1 MLKNYFQLVNTYREK
16 YGKNTILLFQVGAFY
31 EVYTK
36 VDEKTKTINEEQI
49 IQYKKATDLA
59 SAKKT
64 ETVLMMGFRDYV
76 LEKYIEKIINY
87 GFTAVV
93 YNQDSQSANTTRS
106 LLGVYSPG
114 TYFSLTDE
122 KLSNNLSCIWIQL
135 NKKTSVQKGNLIIG
149 MANIDNYTGKSCFY
163 EYISENIHNPT
174 SYDDL
179 ERFIS
184 TYNPNEIIIVSNLDE
199 KSIQDIIRFSKIESK
214 KIHNYSAQDE
224 KIKKIEKQTYQR
236 EILGKYFSYQLSESI
251 YKNSLEFV
259 FGMQSYLYLL
269 DFVYQHNPNL
279 VYKIQEPIIENK
291 SDKLLLANHSLQQLN
306 MLSNNQYK
314 GKLGCVSSFL
324 NNCVTPMGYR
334 QFHYTIL
341 HPTFN
346 SEILNEKYNITE
358 HLLNNS
364 SWEYYRTT
372 LKTIKD
378 IEKQNRQLYVKKIT
392 PQHLFYLFEN
402 LSVIKNLFINV
413 KKDNFVLNYLQNKIN
428 TNISNDCE
436 LLEEL
441 FEKTFIKEMCQ
452 KQTNFDFDEN
462 FIQKNINQELD
473 KEIYKYSCNEKKL
486 QCIQQFYNQY
496 IQKSEKKKTETE
508 FIKTHQ
514 TEKTGIFIQCTNRRS
529 KLLKNELEKIKE
541 ETILLKYND
550 IENKEKEFSLQ
561 KQTHFITAQSSN
573 VNIVNDT
580 ISQIT
585 KELFAIKIKIKDLIT
600 IEYND
605 FLKKLQN
612 YEEKFQNIILFCCFI
627 DNLQNMC
634 YIAEKN
640 NYCKPTINNNEESS
654 LCAKK
659 IRHPL
664 IEKLN
669 EEELYV
675 PNDICLGKD
684 NKNLHLL
691 YGTNAVGKT
700 SLIKSIGICIIMAQ
714 AGLYV
719 PCSEFEFVP
728 YKSLFTRI
736 LGNDNL
742 FKGLS
747 TFAVEMSEL
756 RIILKMADK
765 NSLILGDELCSGTEH
780 ESAVSIFVSGLQ
792 SLHKKNCSCIFATH
806 LHEILEFDEVQSMD
820 LCVQHMEVIF
830 DEEKDILVYDRKL
843 KPGSGKSLYGLEV
856 CKSLH
861 LPNEFIENAYYLRK
875 KYNKIN
881 EGILDKKQSHFNSKK
896 LMNLCEI
903 CKKKL
908 CEEIHHLQ
916 HQQYAN
922 NQNKIDYFH
931 KNHPANLVGICES
944 CHEKIHKSNKQ
955 HKKIKTSQGMQIK
968 EI

>member
-87 GFTAVV
+87 GFTTVV

-106 LLGVYSPG
+106 LFGVYSPG
-114 TYFSLTDE
+114 TYFSLTDD

-135 NKKTSVQKGNLIIG
+135 NKRTTVQKGNLIIG

-163 EYISENIHNPT
+163 ENISENIHNPT

-184 TYNPNEIIIVSNLDE
+184 TYNPNEIIIISNLEE
-199 KSIQDIIRFSKIESK
+199 KQIQDIIRFSKIESK
-214 KIHNYSAQDE
+214 KIHCYSSNDE

-236 EILGKYFSYQLSESI
+236 EILNKYFSYDLCESL
-251 YKNSLEFV
+251 YKNSIEFV
-259 FGMQSYLYLL
+259 FGIQSYLYLL
-269 DFVYQHNPNL
+269 DFVYEHNPNL

-314 GKLGCVSSFL
+314 GKLACVSSFL

-334 QFHYTIL
+334 HFHYMIL

-346 SEILNEKYNITE
+346 VEILNEKYNITD
-358 HLLNNS
+358 HLLNTS
-364 SWEYYRTT
+364 SWQQYRTT
-372 LKTIKD
+372 LKTIRD
-378 IEKQNRQLYVKKIT
+378 IEKQNRQLYIKKIL
-392 PQHLFYLFEN
+392 PQQLFYFFEN
-402 LSVIKNLFINV
+402 LSTIENLFSVIKNDKIILQ
-413 KKDNFVLNYLQNKIN
+413 YLQNKIN
-428 TNISNDCE
+428 TNISNDCK
-436 LLEEL
+436 LLQQL
-441 FEKTFIKEMCQ
+441 FEKTFIKEICQ
-452 KQTNFDFDEN
+452 RQTNFDFDEN

-473 KEIYKYSCNEKKL
+473 KQIYNYFCNEKKL
-486 QCIQQFYNQY
+486 QCVQKYYNQF
-496 IQKSEKKKTETE
+496 IQKGEKKKQETE

-514 TEKTGIFIQCTNRRS
+514 TEKTGLFIQCTNRRS
-529 KLLKNELEKIKE
+529 KLLKSELEKIKE
-541 ETILLKYND
+541 DAIILKYTD
-550 IENKEKEFSLQ
+550 FENKEKTFSL
-561 KQTHFITAQSSN
+561 KKEVHFITAQSSN
-573 VNIVNDT
+573 VNIVNET
-580 ISQIT
+580 ISEIT
-585 KELFAIKIKIKDLIT
+585 KELFSIKIKVKDLIT
-600 IEYND
+600 LVYND
-605 FLKKLQN
+605 FLKKLQT
-612 YEEKFQNIILFCCFI
+612 YEEKFQNIILFCSLI

-634 YIAEKN
+634 YLAEKN
-640 NYCKPTINNNEESS
+640 NYCKPVIKKGNQSS
-654 LCAKK
+654 ISAKK

-669 EEELYV
+669 EEEIYV
-675 PNDICLGKD
+675 PNDISLGKE

-719 PCSEFEFVP
+719 PCSEFEYVP

-756 RIILKMADK
+756 RIILKMADE

-792 SLHKKNCSCIFATH
+792 SLFKKNCSCIFATH
-806 LHEILEFDEVQSMD
+806 LHEILDFEEVQSMD
-820 LCVQHMEVIF
+820 LCIQHMEVIF
-830 DEEKDILVYDRKL
+830 DKENDILVYDRKL

-861 LPNEFIENAYYLRK
+861 LPEEFIENAYSLRK

-881 EGILDKKQSHFNSKK
+881 EGILDKKHSHFSSKK
-896 LMNLCEI
+896 IMNLCEI
-903 CKKKL
+903 CKKNL

-922 NQNKIDYFH
+922 KQNKIDHFH
-931 KNHPANLVGICES
+931 KNHPANLLGICES
-944 CHEKIHKSNKQ
+944 CHDKIHKSDKQ
-955 HKKIKTSQGMQIK
+955 HKKTKTSKGI
-968 EI
+968 EIREI